1 MTELTL
7 LHIMVAVRCEIPL
20 GMVQKP
26 KGIVHTKSCGC
37 IIN

>member
-20 GMVQKP
+20 GMVLKP
-26 KGIVHTKSCGC
+26 KGTVHTKRCGGT
-37 IIN
+37 IK